1 MWQDSELVRVCRRVH
16 DRTWNQGLSGCA
28 TRLGTGKSLSN
39 GLEFESQRSEF
50 ECRRLDPVSIGLEF
64 VSVVHKGVM
73 ERNILAHRGTPCTH
87 TKVLQVFH
95 GQIAVGDI
103 HYLLFLL

>member
-1 MWQDSELVRVCRRVH
+1 M
-16 DRTWNQGLSGCA
+16 
-28 TRLGTGKSLSN
+28 TRLGTGKSLSS
-39 GLEFESQRSEF
+39 GSEFESRRSEF

-95 GQIAVGDI
+95 GQIEVGDI
-103 HYLLFLL
+103 HYLLFLLSYFPIFFVLQWLWCCGNFGYA